1 MVGSRMGRAL
11 ALAISAIAFAF
22 VVPSAAADSVYHTE
36 HLALRPVGD
45 APLRSGSV
53 TNIKAQGPIVY
64 AHEVY
69 VLNGALPN
77 ETYTVTNNFHYL
89 SPDCSDNDYPFD
101 TAVMTTGPAGNA
113 RAEAKFAPA
122 DVAGSEGVSGVFWTM
137 RDSHGVVVYKTEC
150 TAVTLD

>member
-11 ALAISAIAFAF
+11 TLAISAIAFAF
-22 VVPSAAADSVYHTE
+22 VVPLAAADSVYHTE

-53 TNIKAQGPIVY
+53 TNIKAQGPMVY

-69 VLNGALPN
+69 VLNGALPD

-101 TAVMTTGPAGNA
+101 TAVMTTGPDGNA
-113 RAEAKFAPA
+113 RAEAKFTPA
-122 DVAGSEGVSGVFWTM
+122 DVAGFQGVSGVFWTV
-137 RDSHGVVVYKTEC
+137 RDSDGDVVYETEC

>member
-22 VVPSAAADSVYHTE
+22 VVPIAAADSVYHTE

-45 APLRSGSV
+45 APLRSGFV
-53 TNIKAQGPIVY
+53 NNIKAQGPMVY

-89 SPDCSDNDYPFD
+89 STRVRRQRLHVRHRRDDD
-101 TAVMTTGPAGNA
+101 GPQRKCA
-113 RAEAKFAPA
+113 
-122 DVAGSEGVSGVFWTM
+122 S
-137 RDSHGVVVYKTEC
+137 
-150 TAVTLD
+150 

>member
-1 MVGSRMGRAL
+1 MVGLRSRRAL
-11 ALAISAIAFAF
+11 ALVVSAIAFAV

-45 APLRSGSV
+45 APLRSGFV
-53 TNIKAQGPIVY
+53 MNIKAEGPVVY

-69 VLNGALPN
+69 VLNGAVPN

-89 SPDCSDNDYPFD
+89 DPECVDNVFPFD
-101 TAVMTTGPAGNA
+101 TAAMTTGPAGDA

-122 DVAGSEGVSGVFWTM
+122 DVAGFQGVSGVFWTL
-137 RDSHGVVVYKTEC
+137 RDSHGIIVYQTE
-150 TAVTLD
+150 

>member
-11 ALAISAIAFAF
+11 AVAMSAIAFAF
-22 VVPSAAADSVYHTE
+22 VVPIAAADSVYHTE

-53 TNIKAQGPIVY
+53 TNIKAQGPVVY

-89 SPDCSDNDYPFD
+89 SPDCSLNDYPFD
-101 TAVMTTGPAGNA
+101 TAVMTTGPDGNA
-113 RAEAKFAPA
+113 HGEAKISPA
-122 DVAGSEGVSGVFWTM
+122 DTAGFQGVSGVFWTL
-137 RDSHGVVVYKTEC
+137 RDSHGHVVYETEC